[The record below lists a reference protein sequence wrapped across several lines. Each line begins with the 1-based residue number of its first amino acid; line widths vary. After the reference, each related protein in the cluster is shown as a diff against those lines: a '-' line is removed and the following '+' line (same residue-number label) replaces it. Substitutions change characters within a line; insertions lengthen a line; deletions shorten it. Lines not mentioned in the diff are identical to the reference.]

1 MRMHA
6 GLLDQT
12 LLQGLSIT
20 TNLKKKVADGSEEA
34 METGSQI
41 QTSLASALIHLL
53 AHVTTLHTP
62 SVHLTSQ
69 QPAEPQPPRT
79 RPPKMPIPQDEN
91 VMDVHVQ
98 QQCA

>member
-1 MRMHA
+1 MRMHV
-6 GLLDQT
+6 GLLDQS

-20 TNLKKKVADGSEEA
+20 TNPEKKVADNSEEA
-34 METGSQI
+34 METGSQT

-53 AHVTTLHTP
+53 EHVTTLHTS
-62 SVHLTSQ
+62 SVHPTTQTASRASTA
-69 QPAEPQPPRT
+69 PHPPT
-79 RPPKMPIPQDEN
+79 KMPIPQDEN